1 MQKISKYIP
10 TGRANA
16 ITADELAARTGLD
29 KRAVR
34 KAVLS
39 ARCNGVPVCS
49 TTSADGG
56 HGYFLPLDRA
66 EAATYYREQTSRI
79 KTGMR
84 ALSAVRKFIDED
96 GEMYDEQ

>member
-1 MQKISKYIP
+1 MKITEFIP

-66 EAATYYREQTSRI
+66 EAATYYREQISRI

-84 ALSAVRKFIDED
+84 ALSAVKRYIED
-96 GEMYDEQ
+96 GEAYDG